1 MQFDFDDPIDRRNT
15 HCAKWDALENLYG
28 VSPDDGLA
36 MWVADMDFR
45 APPCV
50 NKALAEAVEHGV
62 HGYFSDESDYKQ
74 AIISWMQ
81 RRHGWQVEP
90 EWISTA
96 HGLVSGVGLCL
107 QAFTDPGDLVI
118 LFTPVYHAFAK
129 ITKAN
134 KRVIH
139 EAPLALADG
148 RYEMDLDALAA
159 SLTPK
164 DKVVILC
171 SPHNPGGRVWEPSEL
186 RALADFCVKHDLLLI
201 SDEIHHDLLM
211 PGNKHTVMQNA
222 APDIEDRLV
231 MLTAASKTFNLAGG
245 MTGNVIIPDPK
256 LRAKFTTVLLATGA
270 SPNRFGIAMT
280 TAAYDEGEAWLDA
293 LLTYLD
299 ENRKIFDEGMNAIPG
314 VHSMPMQSTY
324 LSWVDFSGTGMAL
337 KDVIERVQ
345 GKAKV
350 VGNHGPTFGTGG
362 ETYLRF
368 NIATRRSLV
377 EEAVKRLKSAFSDL
391 Q

>member
-1 MQFDFDDPIDRRNT
+1 M
-15 HCAKWDALENLYG
+15 
-28 VSPDDGLA
+28 
-36 MWVADMDFR
+36 
-45 APPCV
+45 
-50 NKALAEAVEHGV
+50 

-107 QAFTDPGDLVI
+107 QAFTDPGDHVI
-118 LFTPVYHAFAK
+118 LFTPVYNAFAK

-280 TAAYDEGEAWLDA
+280 TAAYDGGEAWLDA

>member
-107 QAFTDPGDLVI
+107 QAFTDPGDHVI